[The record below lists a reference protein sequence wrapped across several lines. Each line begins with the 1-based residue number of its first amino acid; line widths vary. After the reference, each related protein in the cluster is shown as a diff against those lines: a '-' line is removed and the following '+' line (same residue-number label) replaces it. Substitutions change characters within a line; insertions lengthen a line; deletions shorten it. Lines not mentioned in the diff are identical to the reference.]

1 MSRTVL
7 LVWPAVGPVT
17 LYAEVSE
24 SETCSGSESV
34 PDAEQRAAL
43 RRLGAWRISSV
54 PPSGWR
60 FVRPDDIAPDWLV
73 DVCEAEVVSDWLH

>member
-7 LVWPAVGPVT
+7 LVWPAVGPVV

-24 SETCSGSESV
+24 SETSTASV
-34 PDAEQRAAL
+34 GLPDAEQMSAL
-43 RRLGAWRISSV
+43 RRLGAWRISDV

-60 FVRPDDIAPDWLV
+60 FVRPDDDAPAWLV
-73 DVCEAEVVSDWLH
+73 DLCEADPVSTAVH